1 MKEIGGRSCKNLD
14 FLLDEPPEQTA
25 NELNKHLASIVQT
38 FPPLSENQLIPET
51 PKDKIPEI
59 SAKQII
65 EKIQKLKK
73 TSICPIDIP
82 IDLIKAFPDKLST
95 PLVSI
100 FNDISNSGCYPS
112 CWKLGY
118 ITPIQK
124 KGGVNDFTGVQL
136 ITLNPVFF

>member
-1 MKEIGGRSCKNLD
+1 MKLKLFRLGKKEEALTLRKQIKKEIRRAASRYGKNKLNYLKQSKPQQWFKKVKEIGGRSCKSLD

-73 TSICPIDIP
+73 
-82 IDLIKAFPDKLST
+82 KNKYLSH
-95 PLVSI
+95 
-100 FNDISNSGCYPS
+100 
-112 CWKLGY
+112 
-118 ITPIQK
+118 
-124 KGGVNDFTGVQL
+124 
-136 ITLNPVFF
+136 